1 MNPWQPPGEAPW
13 QQVRWS
19 LSVPF
24 QNVSENLIPAA
35 TEMYLG
41 RTDDLVEKKSLFLDL
56 MADVM
61 FGVPSVIVA
70 RCHRGESGER
80 SKTMN
85 SPDRPLASAFH
96 HKKIWNLLRVRSW
109 RPVPYGL
116 WGFVLLLPVS
126 VWEKK
131 VHMQFNLRGDA
142 SKHSR
147 EMRKWLGDQPDKWPP
162 EPHGLYF

>member
-1 MNPWQPPGEAPW
+1 MALNSSGSGAMNPWQPSGEAPW
-13 QQVRWS
+13 QQVRWP

-41 RTDDLVEKKSLFLDL
+41 RTDDLGEKKSLFLDL

-70 RCHRGESGER
+70 RSHRGESGER

-96 HKKIWNLLRVRSW
+96 HKKI
-109 RPVPYGL
+109 
-116 WGFVLLLPVS
+116 
-126 VWEKK
+126 
-131 VHMQFNLRGDA
+131 
-142 SKHSR
+142 
-147 EMRKWLGDQPDKWPP
+147 
-162 EPHGLYF
+162 

>member
-1 MNPWQPPGEAPW
+1 MALNSSGSGAMNPWQPPPEAPL

-70 RCHRGESGER
+70 RSHRGESGER
-80 SKTMN
+80 SRTMN

-96 HKKIWNLLRVRSW
+96 HKKI
-109 RPVPYGL
+109 
-116 WGFVLLLPVS
+116 
-126 VWEKK
+126 
-131 VHMQFNLRGDA
+131 
-142 SKHSR
+142 
-147 EMRKWLGDQPDKWPP
+147 
-162 EPHGLYF
+162 